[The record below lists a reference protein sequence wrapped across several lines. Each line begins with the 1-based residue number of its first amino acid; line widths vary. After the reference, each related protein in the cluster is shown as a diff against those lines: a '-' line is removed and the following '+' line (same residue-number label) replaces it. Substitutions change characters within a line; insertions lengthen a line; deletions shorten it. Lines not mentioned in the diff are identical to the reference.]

1 MRDVSEHLKTMAALH
16 HDVFSEL
23 TLLTKLFLVV
33 AVSSATAERSF
44 SAMRRL
50 KTYLRS
56 TMSTERLNSVMTLDC
71 TSDSALVKDL
81 VACNKF
87 ERTFLERG

>member
-33 AVSSATAERSF
+33 PTTGA
-44 SAMRRL
+44 
-50 KTYLRS
+50 
-56 TMSTERLNSVMTLDC
+56 
-71 TSDSALVKDL
+71 
-81 VACNKF
+81 VAC
-87 ERTFLERG
+87 